1 MLTPALDKVQRW
13 APAYADNGVR
23 TYGFMV
29 HSDVDHWM
37 DETHVRAAYAL
48 DIAAA
53 VAEARKDERR
63 RVFHELTDEIERTQK
78 SAIGTHDDCHC
89 GDCVLDHFREWVWG
103 NHMRDAAQPAPGK
116 EGTP

>member
-53 VAEARKDERR
+53 VAEARRDEREKVAKVLEAAR
-63 RVFHELTDEIERTQK
+63 GVDYEAVLKGLPVDEELDR
-78 SAIGTHDDCHC
+78 AFDRLADALR
-89 GDCVLDHFREWVWG
+89 DYDY
-103 NHMRDAAQPAPGK
+103 DAAQPAPGK